1 MDKDTALDKVRA
13 RLERL
18 RNKIRS
24 RRKQI
29 INEAME
35 LFDIGLDTED
45 VYDELRDYYVDS
57 VPLWSQKADAL
68 VDFTR
73 ILPNLAGE
81 ILVPSILKQLTEA
94 SIASVKSCTPLSPFA
109 IRSRSST

>member
-35 LFDIGLDTED
+35 LLDMGLDAED
-45 VYDELRDYYVDS
+45 VYDELRDYYVDA
-57 VPLWSQKADAL
+57 VPLWSQKADDL
-68 VDFTR
+68 VDF
-73 ILPNLAGE
+73 NE
-81 ILVPSILKQLTEA
+81 
-94 SIASVKSCTPLSPFA
+94 SCPTWPA
-109 IRSRSST
+109 RS